1 MIPLVIFHIGNQEY
15 FQKCATLN
23 SKYNKVYI
31 IGDETNK
38 NIFNDN
44 QNIHHV
50 NIKDLETPE
59 IHEFKNNFINYSTN
73 PHEYE
78 MNCFLRI
85 FYIKNFLSKYE
96 YEQIFNFDNDCVIF
110 ENVNNIFTKETSINI
125 AYSIINLCEEKDP
138 YIMCGS
144 VHNSLLNM
152 SFCTKFIKL
161 CFDIYIYKTK
171 FHLIEPKIN
180 WHRRNN
186 IGGGICDM
194 TLYYLIYKEKIIDNI
209 LNTNELFVL
218 NNEKCVFD
226 HQLGGFYGFNG
237 NNTYLKSDEKYS
249 PYFDIKKIIK
259 KDGKNYF
266 ITSDNEEIRAL
277 SIHYQGECKKFM
289 INNIH
294 SL

>member
-96 YEQIFNFDNDCVIF
+96 YEQIFHVDSDCVIL
-110 ENVNNIFTKETSINI
+110 ENVNNIFTKEFET
-125 AYSIINLCEEKDP
+125 
-138 YIMCGS
+138 G
-144 VHNSLLNM
+144 
-152 SFCTKFIKL
+152 TIKRQN
-161 CFDIYIYKTK
+161 DQNKMIR
-171 FHLIEPKIN
+171 HL
-180 WHRRNN
+180 
-186 IGGGICDM
+186 
-194 TLYYLIYKEKIIDNI
+194 Y
-209 LNTNELFVL
+209 
-218 NNEKCVFD
+218 
-226 HQLGGFYGFNG
+226 
-237 NNTYLKSDEKYS
+237 
-249 PYFDIKKIIK
+249 
-259 KDGKNYF
+259 
-266 ITSDNEEIRAL
+266 
-277 SIHYQGECKKFM
+277 
-289 INNIH
+289 
-294 SL
+294 